1 MKILTR
7 KKQNEIEEQLHIIA
21 ESSTAALLYSYE
33 DLMICVEAFNDIQ
46 DAIFNIC
53 DILFKFQEYAD
64 NVNFQSDI
72 YEKMW
77 NAYEKWKQDK
87 DK

>member
-7 KKQNEIEEQLHIIA
+7 KKQNEIKEQLHIIA
-21 ESSTAALLYSYE
+21 ELSTAALLYSNE
-33 DLMICVEAFNDIQ
+33 DLMVCAKAFNDIQ

-53 DILFKFQEYAD
+53 EILFKFQEYAD
-64 NVNFQSDI
+64 IVNFQSDM

-77 NAYEKWKQDK
+77 KEYEKWIQDK
-87 DK
+87 NK